1 MERALRMDESSW
13 LLTLVIWMA
22 VPMKWW
28 AIASGCLLVLLLLAG
43 RHPLSRMDDEST
55 EPFSSDGNA

>member
-1 MERALRMDESSW
+1 MDESSW

-22 VPMKWW
+22 VSMKWW

-43 RHPLSRMDDEST
+43 RHPLSRMEDEST
-55 EPFSSDGNA
+55 ESLSSDSKA

>member
-1 MERALRMDESSW
+1 MDESSW

-28 AIASGCLLVLLLLAG
+28 AIASGCLLILLLLAG
-43 RHPLSRMDDEST
+43 RHPLAKMDDDST
-55 EPFSSDGNA
+55 DPPLSSDKA

>member
-1 MERALRMDESSW
+1 MDESSW

-43 RHPLSRMDDEST
+43 RHPLAKMDDDST
-55 EPFSSDGNA
+55 DPPLSSDKA